1 MARID
6 VSELMLDPDF
16 VSSFTIIERT
26 PTINNFGENVLEES
40 APIAAVGSVQSPGKE
55 TLKRLPDG
63 VSITNIKTVYIKRS
77 LKADATG
84 VYSDQVVWEGKRY
97 NVISC
102 LPWSNFGAGWYEV
115 DIEMENKTK

>member
-16 VSSFTIIERT
+16 VSNFTIIERT
-26 PTINNFGENVLEES
+26 PTVNGFGENVLAES
-40 APIAAVGSVQSPGKE
+40 APIPAVGSVQSPGKE

-77 LKADATG
+77 LKADASG
-84 VYSDQVVWEGKRY
+84 EYSDQVVWQGKRY

-102 LPWSNFGAGWYEV
+102 LPWDNFGAGWFEV